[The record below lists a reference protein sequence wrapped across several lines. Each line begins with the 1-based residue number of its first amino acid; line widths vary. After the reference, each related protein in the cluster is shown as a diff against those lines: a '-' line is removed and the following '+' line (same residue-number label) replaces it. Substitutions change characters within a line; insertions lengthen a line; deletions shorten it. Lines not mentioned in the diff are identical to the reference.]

1 MVSRVA
7 KVANIPGL
15 AAAPS
20 ECRKMARLRLR
31 ELLRHCG
38 VALLGRPASSG
49 IYPGPAAPG
58 AAGSLVSVHL
68 SGCSNTDIIEEK
80 MTLSKILLAVVA
92 VAAVCANTACSN
104 PETAEAAVKE
114 NKDRKLAPPFTLKD
128 ATGQPVQLANYKG
141 KVVLLDFWA
150 TWCAPCK
157 VEIPWFME
165 FEQQFKDRGFEV
177 VGVSMD
183 EDGWSVVKPY
193 VEQLKINYRILL
205 GNDQVGQLYGGVDS
219 LPTTFLIDRQGKI
232 ASVHVGLERGKE
244 DFKNDIVKLLETS
257 HAASGAPARNAQL
270 ASAR

>member
-1 MVSRVA
+1 M
-7 KVANIPGL
+7 P
-15 AAAPS
+15 
-20 ECRKMARLRLR
+20 
-31 ELLRHCG
+31 
-38 VALLGRPASSG
+38 
-49 IYPGPAAPG
+49 
-58 AAGSLVSVHL
+58 L
-68 SGCSNTDIIEEK
+68 SK
-80 MTLSKILLAVVA
+80 TLSAVLLSVA
-92 VAAVCANTACSN
+92 IAAICANTGCSDTI
-104 PETAEAAVKE
+104 TAKAAVKE
-114 NKDRKLAPPFTLKD
+114 GKDRKLAPPFTLKD
-128 ATGQPVQLANYKG
+128 SNGEPVQLANYKG

-165 FEQQFKDRGFEV
+165 FEQQFKDRGFAV

-193 VEQLKINYRILL
+193 VQQLKINYRILL
-205 GNDQVGQLYGGVDS
+205 GNDQVGTLYGGVDS

-257 HAASGAPARNAQL
+257 HAAAGAPPRDTLARDTLARDTQI